1 MIAAKH
7 ALVYSPRS
15 ELPGHID
22 NTMNDER
29 HTGKKTTTPNSP
41 TELTFFELSSRA
53 RALHSPAQAASWRAL
68 EAELVN
74 HSLLHPGLWLIV
86 PVLQPYAPRAL
97 RKAGIGGVVLAPLDH
112 ELLEATAALL
122 PHPGRSVRL
131 HRRE

>member
-1 MIAAKH
+1 MIAAKP

-29 HTGKKTTTPNSP
+29 HREENKDPPNSP
-41 TELTFFELSSRA
+41 IELTFFELSSRA

-74 HSLLHPGLWLIV
+74 HSLLPPGLWLV
-86 PVLQPYAPRAL
+86 VLQPYAPRAL

-112 ELLEATAALL
+112 ELLEVAGALL
-122 PHPGRSVRL
+122 PHPSRGVRL

>member
-1 MIAAKH
+1 
-7 ALVYSPRS
+7 
-15 ELPGHID
+15 
-22 NTMNDER
+22 MND
-29 HTGKKTTTPNSP
+29 TGKKTKTPNSP
-41 TELTFFELSSRA
+41 IELIFFELSSRA

-74 HSLLHPGLWLIV
+74 HSLRPPGLWLIV
-86 PVLQPYAPRAL
+86 LQPPAPRAL

-112 ELLEATAALL
+112 ELLEVAGALL